1 MKSLLCR
8 KQLDQLLRDTEQ
20 TKHRLKRSL
29 GALLGVADSDA
40 LHIDDPQ
47 LSVNSL

>member
-29 GALLGVADSDA
+29 GARYSRKRSRLRT
-40 LHIDDPQ
+40 
-47 LSVNSL
+47 